1 MSDHILIVD
10 DEMPIRRLLR
20 VATER
25 NGFSTDEAA
34 TAASAV
40 QALDRSKPRL
50 VLLDLGLPDRDGLEL
65 IGPFR
70 DKGVPIIVLTA
81 REGSSEKVAALDLG
95 ADDYVTKPFDTEE
108 LLARIRSCLR
118 RADRSAG
125 ITRRLKVGPVE
136 IDLDAHSVRKSG
148 SDVKLTRKEFSLMA
162 ELAGHPG
169 KVLTHTHLLREVW
182 GAAHA
187 NNVEYL
193 RVTVRSLRK
202 KLEDDPSSPT
212 LILNEPGIGYRLFE
226 PSVASSAEQVQDA
239 STHLPPKET

>member
-20 VATER
+20 VSTER
-25 NGFSTDEAA
+25 SGYVIEEAA
-34 TAASAV
+34 TAAAAL
-40 QALDRSKPRL
+40 QALERARPRL

-70 DKGVPIIVLTA
+70 DRGVPIIVLTA
-81 REGSSEKVAALDLG
+81 REGSSEKVTALDLG
-95 ADDYVTKPFDTEE
+95 ADDYVTKPFDSEE

-125 ITRRLKVGPVE
+125 VARRVRVGPVE

-148 SDVKLTRKEFSLMA
+148 AEAKLTPKEFSLLA

-169 KVLTHTHLLREVW
+169 RVLTHTHLLREVW
-182 GAAHA
+182 GPTHTD
-187 NNVEYL
+187 NVEYL

-202 KLEDDPSSPT
+202 KLEDDPSSPK
-212 LILNEPGIGYRLFE
+212 LILNEPGVGYRFFE
-226 PSVASSAEQVQDA
+226 PRAAGSAEHT
-239 STHLPPKET
+239 S

>member
-20 VATER
+20 VSAERSGYATQ
-25 NGFSTDEAA
+25 EAA
-34 TAASAV
+34 TAAAALG
-40 QALDRSKPRL
+40 ALDRSKPRL

-95 ADDYVTKPFDTEE
+95 ADDYVTKPFDSEE

-125 ITRRLKVGPVE
+125 VTRQIKVGPIE

-148 SDVKLTRKEFSLMA
+148 AEAKLTPKEFSLLA
-162 ELAGHPG
+162 ELAAHPG
-169 KVLTHTHLLREVW
+169 KVLTHTHLLRELW
-182 GAAHA
+182 GPAHTDK
-187 NNVEYL
+187 VEYL

-202 KLEDDPSSPT
+202 KLEDDPSSPS
-212 LILNEPGIGYRLFE
+212 LIQNEPGIGYRFLS
-226 PSVASSAEQVQDA
+226 PNS
-239 STHLPPKET
+239 PRI

>member
-20 VATER
+20 VSTER
-25 NGFSTDEAA
+25 SGYVIEEAA
-34 TAASAV
+34 TATA
-40 QALDRSKPRL
+40 ALQSLERARPRL

-70 DKGVPIIVLTA
+70 DRGVPIIVLTA
-81 REGSSEKVAALDLG
+81 REGSGEKVTALDLG
-95 ADDYVTKPFDTEE
+95 ADDYVTKPFDSEE

-125 ITRRLKVGPVE
+125 VARRVRVGPVE

-148 SDVKLTRKEFSLMA
+148 QEARLTPKEFALLA
-162 ELAGHPG
+162 ELASHPG
-169 KVLTHTHLLREVW
+169 KVLTHTYLLRGVW
-182 GAAHA
+182 GPAHTE
-187 NNVEYL
+187 NVEYL

-212 LILNEPGIGYRLFE
+212 LILNEPGVGYRFNE
-226 PSVASSAEQVQDA
+226 PGSPGSGAYFS
-239 STHLPPKET
+239 

>member
-20 VATER
+20 VSTER
-25 NGFSTDEAA
+25 SGYVTEEAA
-34 TAASAV
+34 TAAVAL
-40 QALDRSKPRL
+40 QALARATPRL

-70 DKGVPIIVLTA
+70 DQGVPIIVLTA

-95 ADDYVTKPFDTEE
+95 ADDYVTKPFDSEE

-125 ITRRLKVGPVE
+125 VRRRVGVGPVE

-148 SDVKLTRKEFSLMA
+148 AEMKLTPKEFSLLA
-162 ELAGHPG
+162 ELAAHPG

-182 GAAHA
+182 GPAHTD
-187 NNVEYL
+187 NVEYL

-202 KLEDDPSSPT
+202 KLEDDPSIPT
-212 LILNEPGIGYRLFE
+212 LILNEPGVGYRLCE
-226 PSVASSAEQVQDA
+226 PSAPGGSAASG
-239 STHLPPKET
+239 

>member
-10 DEMPIRRLLR
+10 DELPIRRLLR
-20 VATER
+20 VSTER
-25 NGFSTDEAA
+25 SGYTAEEAA
-34 TAASAV
+34 TAAT
-40 QALDRSKPRL
+40 ALAELHRSRPRL

-81 REGSSEKVAALDLG
+81 REGSGEKVTALDLG
-95 ADDYVTKPFDTEE
+95 ADDYVTKPFDSEE

-125 ITRRLKVGPVE
+125 VTRRVKAGPVE

-148 SDVKLTRKEFSLMA
+148 AEVKLTPKEFSLLA

-182 GAAHA
+182 GPAHTD
-187 NNVEYL
+187 NVEYL

-202 KLEDDPSSPT
+202 KLEDAPSNPT
-212 LILNEPGIGYRLFE
+212 LILNEPGVGYRFCE
-226 PSVASSAEQVQDA
+226 PSSPRSGAHSS
-239 STHLPPKET
+239 

>member
-1 MSDHILIVD
+1 MSGHILIVD
-10 DEMPIRRLLR
+10 DEMSIRRLLR
-20 VATER
+20 VSTER
-25 NGFSTDEAA
+25 SGYLTEEAPS
-34 TAASAV
+34 AAAALQS
-40 QALDRSKPRL
+40 LDRSKPRL

-70 DKGVPIIVLTA
+70 DKGIPIIVLTA

-95 ADDYVTKPFDTEE
+95 ADDYVTKPFDSEE

-125 ITRRLKVGPVE
+125 VTRRVKVGPVE

-148 SDVKLTRKEFSLMA
+148 AEVKLTPKEFSLLA
-162 ELAGHPG
+162 VLAGHPG

-182 GAAHA
+182 GPAHTD
-187 NNVEYL
+187 NVEYL

-212 LILNEPGIGYRLFE
+212 LVLNEPGVGYRFFE
-226 PSVASSAEQVQDA
+226 PGSTGSA
-239 STHLPPKET
+239 